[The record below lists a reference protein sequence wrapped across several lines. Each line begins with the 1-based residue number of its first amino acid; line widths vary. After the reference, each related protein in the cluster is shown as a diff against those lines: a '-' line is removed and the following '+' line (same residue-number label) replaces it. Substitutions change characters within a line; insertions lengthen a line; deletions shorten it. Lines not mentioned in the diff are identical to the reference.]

1 MKIKRIGK
9 IVVPLL
15 ALMLVSVVIVLYV
28 LNVPAIARPI
38 DEVAVKMGLFTGPN
52 DGTATDDNLFAATRN
67 IEQTVKKAMTS
78 IKSTTPDLFDVDGG
92 AIIITEFF
100 GLCTTSI
107 GATVTTVQIDLDAD
121 TGFVD
126 HDFSTAVAITSD
138 SAGFRYVFTAANESV
153 LTPLESPNGGA
164 TSLFESWFCGEGMIE
179 CTASTSDNDG
189 AITWYMSYIPLDVG
203 VSVTAQ

>member
-1 MKIKRIGK
+1 MKRKFGK

-15 ALMLVSVVIVLYV
+15 VL
-28 LNVPAIARPI
+28 IM
-38 DEVAVKMGLFTGPN
+38 VAVAIGIIVYPAQAVPVGNVDTKLGLFTGPR
-52 DGTATDDNLFAATRN
+52 DGTGVDDNVFAATRN
-67 IEQTVKKAMTS
+67 ITKTIKKSMTS
-78 IKSTTPDLFDVDGG
+78 IKSSTPDLFDVDGG
-92 AIIITEFF
+92 AIIITDFF
-100 GLCTTSI
+100 GLCTTLI

-164 TSLFESWFCGEGMIE
+164 TSFFKSWFCGEGMIE
-179 CTASTSDNDG
+179 ATASTDDNDG

-203 VSVTAQ
+203 VTVTAQ